1 MRGWYVRLERFLALS
16 HRCGR
21 LQFHGQDPKCH
32 DRTIV
37 SPISNSTTKFNIL
50 WNSLSYPNVLNL
62 VGIAGNM
69 KWYQFTTVSEWV
81 VHGYTGKNA
90 TNRLELVGVS
100 GFQWF
105 PINPSNS
112 CVVQWKG

>member
-1 MRGWYVRLERFLALS
+1 MFAWSGFLLYPTDVVAFM
-16 HRCGR
+16 GR
-21 LQFHGQDPKCH
+21 I
-32 DRTIV
+32 RNATIV
-37 SPISNSTTKFNIL
+37 RSSHLLCSNSTTKFNIL
-50 WNSLSYPNVLNL
+50 WNSLSYPNVLNF
-62 VGIAGNM
+62 VGIAGNT